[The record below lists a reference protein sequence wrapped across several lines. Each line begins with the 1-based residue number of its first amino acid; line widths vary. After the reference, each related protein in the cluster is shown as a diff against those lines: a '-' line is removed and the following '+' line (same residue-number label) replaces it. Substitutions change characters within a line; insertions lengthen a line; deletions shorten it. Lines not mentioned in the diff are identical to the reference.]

1 MLTTKEYTSAIRIRG
16 TDPDNHLSLWY
27 KHLDMDNLTDAQEQV
42 IKQLA
47 AMNNQTRFTY
57 VIVNDQ
63 LVKARK
69 TRFTIFK
76 KTEKGFKKTGIKHI
90 PADRR

>member
-16 TDPDNHLSLWY
+16 TDPDNHISLWY

-47 AMNNQTRFTY
+47 AMNNQTRFAY